1 MVPDTPSLC
10 THTHLH
16 LEDRVN
22 LVAAQA
28 VEQLTLDA
36 ARAVGAAAGRVGVI
50 QHGLLVRRARLDVL
64 SAGWPEAVE
73 IGPCSWVVRAAH
85 DAHELIS
92 PARRLTLAVLSTSTS
107 NGGAHLLARLLILQ
121 RQLVLGT
128 PLRLIGLL
136 GRALALVCGA
146 ALLVQRRAARLA
158 CRLAM
163 LKVGALLQQD

>member
-92 PARRLTLAVLSTSTS
+92 AATPTKAAAVVLACP
-107 NGGAHLLARLLILQ
+107 H
-121 RQLVLGT
+121 QLVQAHCCCFDGT
-128 PLRLIGLL
+128 PLGGN
-136 GRALALVCGA
+136 GRQVPLHGCHL
-146 ALLVQRRAARLA
+146 
-158 CRLAM
+158 
-163 LKVGALLQQD
+163 